1 MAPINTQSS
10 QDIVLFNRLE
20 RYHGRRSRYIAQSRK
35 TVPKPEK
42 ASFMSIYFE
51 QSLKLHRQLR
61 GKWSIQSK
69 FPLNNRDD
77 LCVAYTPGVA
87 SVCQA
92 IDANICEAYSSTLKG
107 NSVAIVSDGSAVLGL
122 GNIGPQAALPVME
135 GKAILFKTF
144 ADIDGVPIVVD
155 AKSSAEIITT
165 VKAIAPTFGGIN
177 LEDIAAPTCFE
188 VEEALQDIGIPVF
201 HDDQH
206 GTAIVLLGA
215 LINAAK
221 VINKPLSELN
231 VVINGAGAAGTAIA
245 KLLLGV
251 GHDSGT
257 FTAVADVLLCDSKGI
272 ISADRTDLNRFKTDM
287 LQWSNKQNRSGDLKA
302 ALKGADVFIGVS
314 KGNLLTSADIQ
325 TMAPDAIIFA
335 MANPIPEIM
344 PDDAKAGGAAVIGT
358 GRSDFP
364 NQVNNV
370 LAFPGIF
377 RGALD
382 SMAVRITERMKIAA
396 ARALANAVAEDE
408 LCADKILPDAL
419 DKRVAGIVARAV
431 SECALEEGVVHDV
444 CKPVLPSS

>member
-1 MAPINTQSS
+1 
-10 QDIVLFNRLE
+10 
-20 RYHGRRSRYIAQSRK
+20 
-35 TVPKPEK
+35 
-42 ASFMSIYFE
+42 MSIYFE
-51 QSLKLHRQLR
+51 KSLALHRQLR
-61 GKWSIQSK
+61 GKWAIQSK
-69 FPLNNRDD
+69 FPLSNRED
-77 LCVAYTPGVA
+77 LSVAYTPGVA

-92 IDANICEAYSSTLKG
+92 IHDNICEAYTSTLKG

-135 GKAILFKTF
+135 GKAILFKAF

-155 AKSSAEIITT
+155 AKSSGDIITT

-177 LEDIAAPTCFE
+177 LEDITAPTCFE

-206 GTAIVLLGA
+206 GTAIVLLAA

-221 VINKPLSELN
+221 VVNKSLN
-231 VVINGAGAAGTAIA
+231 QLTVVINGAGAAGTAIA

-251 GHDSGT
+251 GHEPGT
-257 FTAVADVLLCDSKGI
+257 FTAVADVLLCDTRGI
-272 ISADRTDLNRFKTDM
+272 ISPDRTDLNRFKMDM
-287 LQWSNKQNRSGDLKA
+287 LQWSNKQQRSGNLKT
-302 ALKGADVFIGVS
+302 ALKNADVFIGVS
-314 KGNLLTSADIQ
+314 KGNLLASADIQ
-325 TMAPDAIIFA
+325 TMAADAIIFA

-344 PDDAKAGGAAVIGT
+344 PDDAKAGGAAIIGT

-382 SMAVRITERMKIAA
+382 SLALKITERMKIAA
-396 ARALANAVAEDE
+396 ARALANAVPQND
-408 LCADKILPDAL
+408 LCADKILPEPL
-419 DKRVAGIVARAV
+419 DKRVAGIVAQAV
-431 SECALEEGVVHDV
+431 CECALQEGVVHDV
-444 CKPVLPSS
+444 CKAVLPDRLR